1 MVKQGALFKNYK
13 EDTLRLAAKGFPKRR
28 GGLDKGEVKLALLEV
43 YEALRG
49 EGEQNR
55 IFLECPPFNDLL
67 SVVNDLPACRVMCCE
82 KDSRHCSAGLRVT

>member
-49 EGEQNR
+49 EGEQK
-55 IFLECPPFNDLL
+55 ISPALL
-67 SVVNDLPACRVMCCE
+67 SLANNKCDIYFNIIIL
-82 KDSRHCSAGLRVT
+82 